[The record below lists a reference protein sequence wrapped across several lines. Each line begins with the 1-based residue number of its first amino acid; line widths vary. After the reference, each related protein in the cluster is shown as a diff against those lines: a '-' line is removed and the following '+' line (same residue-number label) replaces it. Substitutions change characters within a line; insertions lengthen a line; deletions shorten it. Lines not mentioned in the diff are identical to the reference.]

1 MRRSGV
7 VFFLHLHLSS
17 GGLVARTP
25 RTVPSAFL
33 ARPSISFSPATTY
46 SSSAVMLA
54 RGGRKG
60 KGTKDENIPSKICVT
75 CGRPFTWRKKWERCW
90 DEVQTCSKR
99 CNSER
104 RKNNRLAGGAEEDG
118 EEDGSDAENRRGRRA
133 GMKNVDDGDEE
144 DVRRQ
149 EKKAAKKAA
158 KAARRA
164 KREGTAP
171 QGTGQKACQ
180 HEGCGRSVDLLVRC
194 QTDASNGQWLLVCGK
209 CWRSVSGGVVD
220 GDAKHPGYRYG
231 GLWKNRHVV
240 NKKKTGAQSP
250 SQSALSSSS
259 SSFCSS
265 SVDESDDEDDR
276 ALSALLSA
284 IGT

>member
-1 MRRSGV
+1 
-7 VFFLHLHLSS
+7 
-17 GGLVARTP
+17 
-25 RTVPSAFL
+25 
-33 ARPSISFSPATTY
+33 
-46 SSSAVMLA
+46 MLA
-54 RGGRKG
+54 RGGKGQSRKG

-104 RKNNRLAGGAEEDG
+104 RKNNRVTGEGEEDG
-118 EEDGSDAENRRGRRA
+118 EEDRSDGETKG
-133 GMKNVDDGDEE
+133 GGGEVKNFDDDDEE
-144 DVRRQ
+144 DARRQ

-164 KREGTAP
+164 KREGNAP

-180 HEGCGRSVDLLVRC
+180 QQGCGRSVDLLVRC
-194 QTDASNGQWLLVCGK
+194 QTDDSNGQWLLVCGK
-209 CWRSVSGGVVD
+209 CWKSVSGGVVD

-240 NKKKTGAQSP
+240 TKKNSSASSTAPEGAQQVTVSP
-250 SQSALSSSS
+250 SISRPAHEG
-259 SSFCSS
+259 
-265 SVDESDDEDDR
+265 DDDDER